1 MQEGKREGK
10 LQQKTNYTHQWDRL
24 EQILTFSFNPW
35 LYILLFENYICF
47 IVWNIFNNLYFVT
60 DR

>member
-1 MQEGKREGK
+1 MQEGKREG
-10 LQQKTNYTHQWDRL
+10 NYNKKPNNIHQLDRL
-24 EQILTFSFNPW
+24 EQILTCSFNPW

-47 IVWNIFNNLYFVT
+47 IVWNVVNNLYFVT